1 MLSLMPGMEK
11 DADILETGS
20 VSGART
26 FRHADLKLDKALDT
40 ALHSLHSLLCSHCCL
55 EVGVSIV
62 LLKNLPG
69 KLVRRVYLNKI

>member
-1 MLSLMPGMEK
+1 MLSLMLGMEK
-11 DADILETGS
+11 DVDILETGS

-26 FRHADLKLDKALDT
+26 FRHANLKLDTALDT
-40 ALHSLHSLLCSHCCL
+40 ALHSLYSLLCSHSCL

-62 LLKNLPG
+62 LLKDLPG